1 MRPVTLEI
9 EGFGAFRDRTVV
21 DLSDADLFAIVGAT
35 GHGKS
40 TLIDAICF
48 ALYGKVPRYGERDIA
63 PAITLG
69 TNEAKVSL
77 TFDLG
82 PARYVATRVLRRKPD
97 GNGATTRGLRL
108 ERLDDTGN
116 EIVAGSAREFEAKIN
131 ELIGLSFDQ
140 FTKCVVLPQG
150 RFAEFLHARSGDRVA
165 ILSALLDL
173 GRYDRMAKVARG
185 RAKDSAVRRATL
197 EEEAARYAGASADA
211 RAAAAIRHAALV
223 ALQADVAEAGPVEA
237 ALVQEIVDA
246 QTAAQREAA
255 IEAALGAVFVPSE
268 VSELADAS
276 ADASAAVERAEIAAD
291 EADALVAELDAA
303 AAAFPP
309 LDELGVA
316 LQAHTE
322 RATVIERLA
331 KGRSEHADRIAADEA
346 ARAALRV
353 AEDTVEAAQRE
364 VDEAQHHHAHAELRG
379 TLVIGQPCPVCEH
392 DVEVLPPKLSA
403 SAVAKARKA
412 LDAARRAHKAAD
424 KQAAEAQAVLR
435 RAEVLF
441 TELENQVAV
450 YDERLAAFADR
461 AELEQQIAAAR
472 TVREQAGAAR
482 TRAAALRAEATR
494 ATKTLAQLASGLQ
507 KAESGWQA
515 QRDALVAAGLEPLET
530 SGELG
535 ARWHALAAW
544 ASETR
549 PEHEKRAQE
558 LRDTVA
564 ARTAERDALV
574 GDLAGRAAEFEIR
587 ANPSVADLTVAL
599 VRATTEAAH
608 AIEQIE
614 AQLARAAELTTAI
627 ADERSREQ
635 VAADLGRL
643 LDKAH
648 FGQWLVEEALRGLVA
663 GASEILERLSNAQ
676 YALTTGADGE
686 LLVVDHVNADET
698 RSVRSLSGGETFQ
711 ASLALALALAEHV
724 AKLADNSAAALES
737 IFLDEGFGTLD
748 PETLDVVAGTIESL
762 GHGERVVG
770 IVTHVPEL
778 AERLPTRFRVRK
790 EGRTAVVTREDA

>member
-48 ALYGKVPRYGERDIA
+48 SLYGKVPRYGERDIA

-82 PARYVATRVLRRKPD
+82 RERYVATRVLRRKPD

-197 EEEAARYAGASADA
+197 EDEAARYAGASADA
-211 RAAAAIRHAALV
+211 LTAAKAGHDALV
-223 ALQADVAEAGPVEA
+223 ALQADVAAAGPVEA
-237 ALVQEIVDA
+237 ALTQEIAEA
-246 QTAAQREAA
+246 QAGAQREAT
-255 IEAALGAVFVPSE
+255 IEAALTAVHLPPE
-268 VSELADAS
+268 VRDLADAS
-276 ADASAAVERAEIAAD
+276 ADASAAADRAE
-291 EADALVAELDAA
+291 VAA
-303 AAAFPP
+303 AEAEAAVNEREAAASAFPP
-309 LDELGVA
+309 LDELGIA

-322 RATVIERLA
+322 RATVLERVA
-331 KGRSEHADRIAADEA
+331 KGRSEHDARVAAADAARIALVAAEEA
-346 ARAALRV
+346 V
-353 AEDTVEAAQRE
+353 NAAQHNF
-364 VDEAQHHHAHAELRG
+364 DEAQHRDAHAELRS
-379 TLVIGQPCPVCEH
+379 TLAIGEPCPVCEH
-392 DVEVLPPKLSA
+392 EVEALPPKLSA
-403 SAVAKARKA
+403 AAVTTARKA
-412 LDAARRAHKAAD
+412 LDTARKAHKAAE
-424 KQAAEAQAVLR
+424 KQASEALAVLQ

-441 TELENQVAV
+441 TELDEQLTAF
-450 YDERLAAFADR
+450 DERLRAFPDR
-461 AELEQQIAAAR
+461 AALEQQIEAAR
-472 TVREQAGAAR
+472 VAREHASEAR
-482 TRAAALRAEATR
+482 TRAGALRAEATR
-494 ATKTLAQLASGLQ
+494 ATKAVAQLSTAMQ

-515 QRDALVAAGLEPLET
+515 QRDALVAAGLEPLERNGDLAT
-530 SGELG
+530 
-535 ARWHALAAW
+535 RWNALAEW
-544 ASETR
+544 AAEAR
-549 PEHEKRAQE
+549 PEHEKRVQE
-558 LRDTVA
+558 LHDTVA
-564 ARTAERDALV
+564 GRRAERDALV
-574 GDLAGRAAEFEIR
+574 GDLLGRAAEFEIV
-587 ANPSVADLTVAL
+587 AQPSVADLTVAL
-599 VRATTEAAH
+599 VKATTEAAH
-608 AIEQIE
+608 TIEKIE
-614 AQLARAAELTTAI
+614 TQLARAAELAQAI
-627 ADERSREQ
+627 ADEHGREH
-635 VAADLGRL
+635 VASDLGRL

-663 GASEILERLSNAQ
+663 GASAVLERLSNRQ

-724 AKLADNSAAALES
+724 AKLADNGAAALES